1 MKALWFHLMPYPA
14 LDERF
19 DREARSAWVDLDPS
33 FLDGEVMHRAYNTYL
48 DQLEHAATAGFDGI
62 CVNEHHQSAYGM
74 VPSPNLMAATLAR
87 STERVAIVVMG
98 NSIALYNPPVRVAE
112 ELAMLDVLSGGRLV
126 AGFPVGTSM
135 DTCYSYGINP
145 GQLRARYAEAH
156 DLIMHAWQA
165 PKPFAFN
172 GRYTKLRYVNSSP
185 RPLQQPHPPVWIPG
199 GGSSVETWDLAA
211 THDYVYAYL
220 SYYGYESG
228 KLTMDGFWQYI
239 TERGLDDNPYRAA
252 FLQFVCVADTDAEA
266 RTLYREP
273 VEYFYRRSLKIGA
286 GFEGAPGYQS
296 EATFRSSLSS
306 QVRRAARA
314 VGGAPPTFDDIVD
327 RGWVIAGSPD
337 TVRERLDASITEL
350 RFGHLLCLVQIGNM
364 RDELVRMNTTLF
376 ADKVLPGLRG
386 RWPGYEDRWW
396 PRACS

>member
-19 DREARSAWVDLDPS
+19 DREAHSAWVDLDPS
-33 FLDGEVMHRAYNTYL
+33 FLDGAVMHRAYNTYL
-48 DQLEHAATAGFDGI
+48 DQLEHAAAAGFDGI

-74 VPSPNLMAATLAR
+74 VPSPNLMAAALVR
-87 STERVAIVVMG
+87 RTERTAIVVMG
-98 NSIALYNPPVRVAE
+98 NSLALYNPPLRVAE

-156 DLIMHAWQA
+156 DLIMQAWRS

-228 KLTMDGFWQYI
+228 KLTMDGFWQYV
-239 TERGLDDNPYRAA
+239 TDRGLDDNPYRAA
-252 FLQFVCVADTDAEA
+252 FLIAQDRRGLRRGAGLSKRSHLSQFALVASAPRRTRRRRRTTDL
-266 RTLYREP
+266 RRHRRSRMG
-273 VEYFYRRSLKIGA
+273 YRRLAGHGA
-286 GFEGAPGYQS
+286 
-296 EATFRSSLSS
+296 
-306 QVRRAARA
+306 RAAQ
-314 VGGAPPTFDDIVD
+314 
-327 RGWVIAGSPD
+327 
-337 TVRERLDASITEL
+337 RLD
-350 RFGHLLCLVQIGNM
+350 H
-364 RDELVRMNTTLF
+364 
-376 ADKVLPGLRG
+376 
-386 RWPGYEDRWW
+386 
-396 PRACS
+396 

>member
-48 DQLEHAATAGFDGI
+48 DQLEHAASAGFDGI

-74 VPSPNLMAATLAR
+74 VPSPNLMAAALAR
-87 STERVAIVVMG
+87 TTERVAIVVMG

-165 PKPFAFN
+165 PKPSKPRRPASSSWS
-172 GRYTKLRYVNSSP
+172 RY
-185 RPLQQPHPPVWIPG
+185 
-199 GGSSVETWDLAA
+199 
-211 THDYVYAYL
+211 
-220 SYYGYESG
+220 
-228 KLTMDGFWQYI
+228 
-239 TERGLDDNPYRAA
+239 
-252 FLQFVCVADTDAEA
+252 
-266 RTLYREP
+266 
-273 VEYFYRRSLKIGA
+273 SL
-286 GFEGAPGYQS
+286 
-296 EATFRSSLSS
+296 
-306 QVRRAARA
+306 
-314 VGGAPPTFDDIVD
+314 
-327 RGWVIAGSPD
+327 
-337 TVRERLDASITEL
+337 
-350 RFGHLLCLVQIGNM
+350 
-364 RDELVRMNTTLF
+364 
-376 ADKVLPGLRG
+376 
-386 RWPGYEDRWW
+386 
-396 PRACS
+396 

>member
-1 MKALWFHLMPYPA
+1 
-14 LDERF
+14 
-19 DREARSAWVDLDPS
+19 
-33 FLDGEVMHRAYNTYL
+33 
-48 DQLEHAATAGFDGI
+48 
-62 CVNEHHQSAYGM
+62 
-74 VPSPNLMAATLAR
+74 
-87 STERVAIVVMG
+87 
-98 NSIALYNPPVRVAE
+98 
-112 ELAMLDVLSGGRLV
+112 
-126 AGFPVGTSM
+126 M

-156 DLIMHAWQA
+156 DLIMQAWQS

-185 RPLQQPHPPVWIPG
+185 RPLQKPHPPVWIPG

-228 KLTMDGFWQYI
+228 KLTMDGFWQYVA
-239 TERGLDDNPYRAA
+239 ERGLDDNPYRAA

-266 RTLYREP
+266 RALYREP

-296 EATFRSSLSS
+296 EATFRSALSS

-314 VGGAPPTFDDIVD
+314 VGGAPPTFDEIVD

-396 PRACS
+396 PQACS